1 MVPLLLFYLLLYL
14 ATATTTTS
22 AWQVFSSQG
31 IRNGD
36 FTIPRL
42 NDTDVVALSEKAS
55 SDTRDLPFASW
66 AASPDSVCWS
76 PPNRRDGPSS
86 VTLVTMLSHI
96 PASMRRMYR
105 ENKMI
110 FALVTGAQYC
120 EFQDTIEPTR
130 SAAWGKLGALLSI
143 LPLRPMGAMGGW
155 VVWLDADAVFRPPFK
170 GFGALGNQIAD
181 EHAGGNRS
189 AARDI
194 AVVMGSGVDKN
205 SRSLR
210 ANVRVERRLSSG
222 VIMVRNTPYAHKMLR
237 EVYKASGDEVDKFYG
252 DFMSKRLYEQLPMVH
267 WVLRNPDWS
276 SRGVILESDHP
287 LAADINGGF
296 RNDSLPACTG
306 QVVHYAGV
314 DMYLRGSGIKIR
326 RDAFVD
332 VRYRF
337 SLREVLE
344 GIVLA
349 AKEHHRV
356 LEQFLNKQQARD

>member
-1 MVPLLLFYLLLYL
+1 M
-14 ATATTTTS
+14 
-22 AWQVFSSQG
+22 
-31 IRNGD
+31 
-36 FTIPRL
+36 
-42 NDTDVVALSEKAS
+42 VALSEKAS

-76 PPNRRDGPSS
+76 PPNRRHGPFS

-194 AVVMGSGVDKN
+194 AVVTGSVIHPNWRPFG
-205 SRSLR
+205 
-210 ANVRVERRLSSG
+210 ANVRVERRLNSG
-222 VIMVRNTPYAHKMLR
+222 VIMVRNTPYAHQMLR
-237 EVYKASGDEVDKFYG
+237 EVYKASGDEWDKFYG
-252 DFMSKRLYEQLPMVH
+252 ARFTSKRFNDQLQIVH

-306 QVVHYAGV
+306 QVVHYAGI
-314 DMYLRGSGIKIR
+314 DMFLRTSGIKIR